1 MKLALELLYNETIRL
16 QDEIFKGD
24 ENEVHM
30 DRLNKVNDAI
40 VELVKLLN

>member
-1 MKLALELLYNETIRL
+1 MELAIELLYKEAERL